1 MLLSSCQHDVTPAQ
15 LHLRAPAGIHSA
27 RWWSGKGSQTLPQP
41 LCQAATRLRC
51 TRDSF
56 AHAPLR
62 HCVAESCTRARSNA
76 TCKHAEVQKCT
87 SVHLYTFTHLR
98 FYTFT
103 LLYVC
108 CIFTPSHF
116 YTFTCVHLYACT
128 LLHVHNVTH
137 SCPSKR
143 PTGFCKIHPPPW
155 GCPERQ
161 ENVNL

>member
-1 MLLSSCQHDVTPAQ
+1 MLLSSCQHDVPPAQ

-27 RWWSGKGSQTLPQP
+27 RWWSGKGWQTLPQP

-62 HCVAESCTRARSNA
+62 HCVAGSCTRARSNA

-87 SVHLYTFTHLR
+87 SVHLYTFTHLH

-103 LLYVC
+103 LLY
-108 CIFTPSHF
+108 FFASLHLH
-116 YTFTCVHLYACT
+116 TFT
-128 LLHVHNVTH
+128 LLHVCTFTLVHFYTSTMLRTAALLSAPLGSVRYT
-137 SCPSKR
+137 PLPGGAPKDR
-143 PTGFCKIHPPPW
+143 RT
-155 GCPERQ
+155 
-161 ENVNL
+161 

>member
-1 MLLSSCQHDVTPAQ
+1 MLLSSCQHDVPPAQ

-41 LCQAATRLRC
+41 LCQAATRLSC

-62 HCVAESCTRARSNA
+62 HCIAGSCMRARSNA
-76 TCKHAEVQKCT
+76 TCKHA
-87 SVHLYTFTHLR
+87 
-98 FYTFT
+98 FT
-103 LLYVC
+103 LLYF

-128 LLHVHNVTH
+128 LLHVHNVTP

-143 PTGFCKIHPPPW
+143 PTGSCKIHPL
-155 GCPERQ
+155 PEGAPKDRRT
-161 ENVNL
+161 